1 MEAIFENKKS
11 PFYHFGQIIRLGKI
25 PYDDFLA
32 YIRNRMPNDVPSV
45 PEEILEITSCHPYY
59 TQQLASQVW
68 EMVTYRHLTDG
79 VVQQAVDA
87 LVRMHDLDYER
98 LWQTLNRTDRYTLRQ
113 LSQMQQPLRDR
124 SQATS
129 TTYSSLLRLMKLGYV
144 VKTDHYEIEDPF
156 FLRWIRLNSN

>member
-1 MEAIFENKKS
+1 M
-11 PFYHFGQIIRLGKI
+11 
-25 PYDDFLA
+25 
-32 YIRNRMPNDVPSV
+32 
-45 PEEILEITSCHPYY
+45 
-59 TQQLASQVW
+59 
-68 EMVTYRHLTDG
+68 
-79 VVQQAVDA
+79 VQQAVDA